1 MTSATNVHIRH
12 YWIQC
17 LMPTH
22 SSLYSFCQ
30 TCSLSQ
36 FVTSVS
42 SICGTFLALDSW
54 NQQKLR
60 GSAAGHMCLF
70 VCAHS
75 LFLTGNH
82 SVVCV
87 GPWIRSAPALVIW
100 LSQSEQLLIT
110 DPPHHQQLPLRKWW
124 SSPQEKEGIPLL
136 ILICHQKR
144 TRGLVAWM
152 QLRGCNESTDAE
164 IFTLNITLT
173 FWTWL
178 IFFYVKNCICASG
191 YNSPSSTKVFPM

>member
-1 MTSATNVHIRH
+1 MGLAETQRK
-12 YWIQC
+12 
-17 LMPTH
+17 
-22 SSLYSFCQ
+22 
-30 TCSLSQ
+30 CSRAH
-36 FVTSVS
+36 V
-42 SICGTFLALDSW
+42 
-54 NQQKLR
+54 
-60 GSAAGHMCLF
+60 F
-70 VCAHS
+70 VCVCLLILKWVCAGIPESHS

-110 DPPHHQQLPLRKWW
+110 DPPRHQQLPLRKWW

-136 ILICHQKR
+136 ILICHQKH

-152 QLRGCNESTDAE
+152 QLRGCNESTDVE
-164 IFTLNITLT
+164 IFTINITLT

-178 IFFYVKNCICASG
+178 IFYVKNCICASG
-191 YNSPSSTKVFPM
+191 YNSSSSTKVFPM